1 MQARDLQP
9 GSVVILE
16 AEEWKILPPL
26 DLENVYLESPAGI
39 RKFLSFA
46 DFIRLQHRS
55 TQHVEDLTQIPD
67 VRFQEAAKRLDWIR
81 PLIQG
86 ECTAERVK
94 ARAKEV
100 GASMSTLYRLK
111 KLYESSHQ
119 LSALLRGAKKV
130 QPKRLQQEVED
141 LIDDQIRQ
149 RYLKE
154 TRIHISDLHR

>member
-9 GSVVILE
+9 ESVVILE
-16 AEEWKILPPL
+16 AEEWKILPPPL
-26 DLENVYLESPAGI
+26 DLENVYLESPAGT

-55 TQHVEDLTQIPD
+55 TQHVEDLTQIPE

-81 PLIQG
+81 TLIQG
-86 ECTAERVK
+86 ECTDERVK

-119 LSALLRGAKKV
+119 LSALLRGKRV

-141 LIDDQIRQ
+141 LI
-149 RYLKE
+149 
-154 TRIHISDLHR
+154 

>member
-1 MQARDLQP
+1 M
-9 GSVVILE
+9 
-16 AEEWKILPPL
+16 
-26 DLENVYLESPAGI
+26 

-46 DFIRLQHRS
+46 AFIRLPHRS
-55 TQHVEDLTQIPD
+55 HQTGEELNQIPE
-67 VRFQEAAKRLDWIR
+67 VRFHEAGKRLDWIR

-149 RYLKE
+149 RYLKRAE
-154 TRIHISDLHR
+154 S